1 MVISYK
7 FMEVVFYG
15 RLTEITGCTILSP
28 EDITDTDQLK
38 EKLLGLYPAMDG
50 ISFAI
55 AINNQ
60 IVQGNASIRTRDT
73 VALLPPFSGG

>member
-1 MVISYK
+1 
-7 FMEVVFYG
+7 MEVVFYG
-15 RLTEITGCTILSP
+15 RLAEITGSTILRP

-38 EKLLGLYPAMDG
+38 EKLLGLYPAMAD

-55 AINNQ
+55 AVNNQ
-60 IVQGNASIRTRDT
+60 IVQGNAALRIGDT